1 MMFLLMLD
9 TGYLFASL
17 TMLDTECWMLDTGCW
32 NKTDATYIVKYSS
45 LLSSFLLPPLSFPLY
60 PSSFPLHPFP
70 LTNPTTQHP
79 HQTALPPARFPASGI
94 SLPSYQE
101 FTDASL
107 RNVPIVDFFNLPI
120 LSLSMT
126 AGAPELRSSGENSRG
141 RQSNKTAV

>member
-1 MMFLLMLD
+1 M
-9 TGYLFASL
+9 TGYDVFVDAGYWIFVRFAH
-17 TMLDTECWMLDTGCW
+17 DP
-32 NKTDATYIVKYSS
+32 ASS
-45 LLSSFLLPPLSFPLY
+45 IQ
-60 PSSFPLHPFP
+60 
-70 LTNPTTQHP
+70 PTH
-79 HQTALPPARFPASGI
+79 LPASGI